1 MDINE
6 SNKKVLHDDD
16 FLFTVELLMTKAK
29 LVLANKKNNQKK
41 SKKEQIITTKRNKT

>member
-16 FLFTVELLMTKAK
+16 FLFTVELFDDQSQTCSRK
-29 LVLANKKNNQKK
+29 
-41 SKKEQIITTKRNKT
+41 

>member
-16 FLFTVELLMTKAK
+16 FCLRLNCSMTKAK
-29 LVLANKKNNQKK
+29 LVLANKKNNKKK